1 MGSVKDEHQKSLIEY
16 AQARSEMAQ
25 AENEVDQCIAEID
38 KARNELQ
45 KWKEHGGT
53 IDVSNLPSAQAL
65 TKSLAAYNTARTAA
79 EKASRNLPDTVKKLF
94 QPV

>member
-1 MGSVKDEHQKSLIEY
+1 VNAEHQKCLVEY

-25 AENEVDQCIAEID
+25 AESEVDRCIDEID

-53 IDVSNLPSAQAL
+53 IDVSFLPSAQEL
-65 TKSLAAYNTARTAA
+65 TKSLTAFNTAKTAA
-79 EKASRNLPDTVKKLF
+79 DRAARNLPETLKRLF